1 MQKYIENQISWVKDE
16 IIKNYDANS
25 KKITELVFLK
35 GQLKTLE
42 DALVF
47 LKNKEDQKM
56 KDIMSNNWNEK

>member
-1 MQKYIENQISWVKDE
+1 MQKYLENQISWVKDE

-56 KDIMSNNWNEK
+56 KDIMSNDWNEK